1 MDSGGGSGQDGQAR
15 APGDPP
21 LVGGG
26 LGRAVAAGMSGESI
40 SARGVL
46 EAIGGV
52 RGVLESL
59 IPATVYLV
67 VFVLTQDARVSVIAP
82 LVISVIAIT
91 ARLLRRE
98 PLSAA
103 LSGFLGVLVCV
114 AATLFTG
121 RGEDYFLPGFWIN
134 GAWIVAHTISL
145 LVGWPLIGLLLGFLR
160 GSLTEWRR
168 IPMLRRAATLCTV
181 LWIAVFAA
189 RLAVQLPLY
198 LAANA
203 GDPGAVEAL
212 GIARLVMGIPLFA
225 VAVLFT
231 WLVLSRVS
239 AVHRG
244 LTEAATAS
252 ESHRPSDDLGSIR
265 SSDE

>member
-1 MDSGGGSGQDGQAR
+1 MASESASGEDSAERAGGDSAR
-15 APGDPP
+15 A
-21 LVGGG
+21 GGG

-67 VFVLTQDARVSVIAP
+67 SFVFTQDARVAVIAP
-82 LVISVIAIT
+82 FAISLVAIA

-114 AATLFTG
+114 IATLFTG

-134 GAWIVAHTISL
+134 GAWVIAHTISL

-181 LWIAVFAA
+181 LWIAVFTA

-198 LAANA
+198 FAANA

-225 VAVLFT
+225 IAVLFT

-239 AVHRG
+239 SVYAG
-244 LTEAATAS
+244 LSAAAGAA
-252 ESHRPSDDLGSIR
+252 ESRRQIPDPGSTR

>member
-1 MDSGGGSGQDGQAR
+1 MASERSSGEDSAGQAG
-15 APGDPP
+15 GDPAR
-21 LVGGG
+21 VGGG
-26 LGRAVAAGMSGESI
+26 IGRAVAAGMSGESI

-67 VFVLTQDARVSVIAP
+67 FFVFTQDARVAVIAP
-82 LVISVIAIT
+82 LAISLLAIA

-114 AATLFTG
+114 IATLFTG

-134 GAWIVAHTISL
+134 GAWVVAHTISL

-168 IPMLRRAATLCTV
+168 IPMLHRAAALCTV
-181 LWIAVFAA
+181 LWITVFTA

-198 LAANA
+198 FAANA

-225 VAVLFT
+225 IAVLFT

-239 AVHRG
+239 AVYAG
-244 LTEAATAS
+244 LSADAVAA
-252 ESHRPSDDLGSIR
+252 ESRRQSPDPGFPR